1 MNRYRLVTLGF
12 LLLAASAFFLF
23 EGVSRVLAFVLLLLV
38 YLAVFG
44 LGVVQIG
51 MGFFGPAV
59 CHGPRDRPRVALTF
73 DDGPEPKNTLEVL
86 DVLRTFNAPATFF
99 LVGRRVDRHP
109 EVVKAILEEG
119 HAIGNHTYNHHWW
132 SNLLRKKG
140 LTTEIEACQEAIFHV
155 AKVRPS
161 FFRPPAGLTNP
172 HLHGALKK
180 LGMIL
185 VGWEVRPF
193 DTRSSTEKVF
203 KRIVSRTR
211 PGSIIL
217 LHDQGKPPGEITT
230 LLTALIPGLRAR
242 GFQIAG
248 LPDLLGREACL

>member
-12 LLLAASAFFLF
+12 LLLAAGAFFLF
-23 EGVSRVLAFVLLLLV
+23 EGAGRILALVLLLLV

-44 LGVVQIG
+44 LGVARIG

-59 CHGPRDRPRVALTF
+59 CHGSREKSQVALTF
-73 DDGPEPKNTLEVL
+73 DDGPEPDNTLAVL
-86 DVLRTFNAPATFF
+86 DVLRTFNAPAAFF

-119 HAIGNHTYNHHWW
+119 HAIGNHTYHHHWW

-140 LTTEIEACQEAIFHV
+140 LTTEIEACQEAIFHA

-172 HLHGALKK
+172 HLHGALKN

-203 KRIVSRTR
+203 KRIVTRTR

-217 LHDQGKPPGEITT
+217 LHDQGKTPGEMAT

-248 LPDLLGREACL
+248 LPALVGREACL